1 MSYKN
6 GGEKV
11 QQKTFESGAF
21 VNGGWLPAPGDET
34 DDALN
39 PSTGEVIARIPGG
52 TQETVDLAV
61 DSARRAFEE
70 GWFDTTPSERS
81 RRLLALAGRI
91 ESHGEELAE
100 IEARNVGKPWAVAVG
115 DVEFS
120 ADNLRFFAG
129 AARMLEG
136 KSTGEYAR
144 GYTSMIRREPV
155 GVVASIAPWNY
166 PLLMAAWKIG
176 PALAAGNTVILKP
189 SELTPLSALR
199 VAELAADIFP
209 PGVLNVVAGRG
220 EPVGAGLVRHPGV
233 DMVSLTGDVATGKK
247 VAEAASATVKRAH
260 LELGGQAP
268 AVIFDDADIQAA
280 AAGIRRSAF
289 YNSGQ
294 DCTAA
299 VRILVH
305 DRAYD
310 GFLSELLPR
319 VEAIT
324 LGDPLSGEEIDLGPL
339 VSAAQRDKVAG
350 FADRARENGAT
361 VLAGCEPVEGS
372 GFFYKPS
379 VVADVE
385 QSDEIVQKES
395 FGPLITVQR
404 FRSDE
409 EALRLANDLPYGLTA
424 SVWSE
429 RIGRAL
435 DAARKLRFGTVWINE
450 HTNLTSEMPHGGFK
464 QSGYGNDMSAYAV
477 EDYTVVKHVMA
488 NLG

>member
-1 MSYKN
+1 M
-6 GGEKV
+6 
-11 QQKTFESGAF
+11 QQKTFESGTF
-21 VNGGWLPAPGDET
+21 INGEWLSATGEET
-34 DDALN
+34 DAALN
-39 PSTGEVIARIPGG
+39 PSTGEVIAEIPSG
-52 TQETVDLAV
+52 TQKDVDRAV
-61 DSARRAFEE
+61 ESARRAFEE
-70 GWFDTTPSERS
+70 TWFETTPAERS
-81 RRLLALAGRI
+81 SMLLTLAERI

-100 IEARNVGKPWAVAVG
+100 IEARNVGKPWGVAVG

-129 AARMLEG
+129 AARLLEG
-136 KSTGEYAR
+136 KSMGEYSR
-144 GYTSMIRREPV
+144 GCTSMIRREPV

-166 PLLMAAWKIG
+166 PLLMAVWKIG

-209 PGVLNVVAGRG
+209 SGVLNVVTGRG

-247 VAEAASATVKRAH
+247 VAEAASDTVKRAH

-268 AVIFDDADIQAA
+268 AVIFDDADIRAA
-280 AAGIRRSAF
+280 AVGIRRSSF

-299 VRILVH
+299 ARILVH
-305 DRAYD
+305 ERIYD
-310 GFLSELLPR
+310 EFLSELLPR
-319 VEAIT
+319 VEAIK
-324 LGDPLSGEEIDLGPL
+324 LGDPLSGEDIDMGPL
-339 VSAAQRDKVAG
+339 VSAAQRDKVAS
-350 FADRARENGAT
+350 FADRARESGAT
-361 VLAGCEPVEGS
+361 VLMGCESVGES

-395 FGPLITVQR
+395 FGPLITVQK

-409 EALRLANDLPYGLTA
+409 EALRLANELPYGLTA

-429 RIGRAL
+429 RLGRAL
-435 DAARKLRFGTVWINE
+435 DAARQLRFGTVWINE
-450 HTNLTSEMPHGGFK
+450 HTHLTSEMPHGGFK

-488 NLG
+488 KLG